1 MMRINGGGLAA
12 TIVLLLLCLLWWAG
26 YLPISPYI
34 SLYLPICSGGRAT
47 PSCWLALTLT
57 LTPTLTRWAGYTFVQ
72 HKLVADEE
80 ASKAKHIVEL
90 LAMHKQGPGLT
101 AFLEKLRHHRERR
114 SSIAPQWG

>member
-26 YLPISPYI
+26 Y
-34 SLYLPICSGGRAT
+34 
-47 PSCWLALTLT
+47 
-57 LTPTLTRWAGYTFVQ
+57 TFVQ

-80 ASKAKHIVEL
+80 ASKAKHIVSL

-101 AFLEKLRHHRERR
+101 SFLEKLRRNRERR
-114 SSIAPQWG
+114 SSISPQWG